1 LEKKLP
7 IVFSELFSEMKL
19 EKLRKIHYK
28 ILYKSRNEKTIGR
41 KEVACIVLHQL
52 KKKESK

>member
-28 ILYKSRNEKTIGR
+28 ILYKSRNEKTRGR
-41 KEVACIVLHQL
+41 KEIREWEE
-52 KKKESK
+52 KNS